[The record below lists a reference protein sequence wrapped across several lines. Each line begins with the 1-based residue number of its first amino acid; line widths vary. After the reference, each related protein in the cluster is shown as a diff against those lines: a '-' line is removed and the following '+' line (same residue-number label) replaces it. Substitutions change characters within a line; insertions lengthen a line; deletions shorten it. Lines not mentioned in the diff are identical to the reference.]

1 MRANQTDEG
10 VFSNKLVK
18 HIQRTAYGFPRRQ
31 RINTNIAG
39 VSFQKGHIAQRFNPD
54 LQVIAP
60 QIGMNSHWAGTS
72 ARARQNQSPANPAS

>member
-1 MRANQTDEG
+1 MRANHTDEG

-39 VSFQKGHIAQRFNPD
+39 VSFYKGQMVIPPKISGVQKWNFLGKISEELFDEERT
-54 LQVIAP
+54 I
-60 QIGMNSHWAGTS
+60 
-72 ARARQNQSPANPAS
+72 